1 MNEPCYEEVQD
12 FCTLDLKKPI
22 VKEVNAWP
30 QAGKR
35 NSSSS
40 GVSFSCPHES
50 VCPSLL
56 YLTGTLLEHPQ
67 CLDYGPPFQPPLPL
81 EFCSAH
87 ENFGCCDQERENSI
101 AAKYWDIM
109 DYMDPQGHTLCGTY
123 IKDILC
129 QVGKK
134 NSICILHFGL
144 VWGSVVVLT
153 AVLCEGM
160 CGSRGRVAWQGNGI

>member
-30 QAGKR
+30 QAGKS

-40 GVSFSCPHES
+40 GISFSCPHES

-109 DYMDPQGHTLCGTY
+109 DYMDPQGHTLRGTY

-144 VWGSVVVLT
+144 V
-153 AVLCEGM
+153 
-160 CGSRGRVAWQGNGI
+160 